1 MTKQENDNLMIRE
14 ISKRDYCNEGFKN
27 GNIKWNTLQRSGV
40 ETTHVPNTGQCA
52 HSTCI
57 RTNQRRDGTRYIRA
71 LTKIIR
77 FENVKMQK
85 PLRSSNHNQLHFNI
99 RIQIAKQ
106 CRRNYEYY
114 IFSTH
119 THIHI
124 YGVSQENSQPVSTKG
139 IQFWPWWMCSNYI
152 VKVLL
157 VSLC

>member
-27 GNIKWNTLQRSGV
+27 GNTKWNTIQRSGV
-40 ETTHVPNTGQCA
+40 ETTNVPNTGQCP

-71 LTKIIR
+71 PTKIIR
-77 FENVKMQK
+77 VENVKMQK
-85 PLRSSNHNQLHFNI
+85 PLRSRNHNQLHFNI

-106 CRRNYEYY
+106 CRRNNEYS

-119 THIHI
+119 THTHI
-124 YGVSQENSQPVSTKG
+124 WGVSRKLATSVNQGDT
-139 IQFWPWWMCSNYI
+139 ILTMMD
-152 VKVLL
+152 VLKL
-157 VSLC
+157 HC